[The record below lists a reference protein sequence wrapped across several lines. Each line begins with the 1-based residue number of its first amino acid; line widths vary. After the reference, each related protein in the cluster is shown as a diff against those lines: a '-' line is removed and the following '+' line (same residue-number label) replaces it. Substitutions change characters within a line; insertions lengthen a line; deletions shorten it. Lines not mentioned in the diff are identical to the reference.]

1 MVEVLAAMVIFSAG
15 AAVLFTWIGQTSD
28 RLGRLSA
35 EQRDLFGEL
44 VALEYM
50 KTVNP
55 MLNPEG
61 EVQLADGTRLRWT
74 SRRSHGSDT
83 IRRPGSL
90 YEVGLYDV
98 QVTVGRREQ
107 GEQQSKLLLAGWR
120 QERQKSTQSPI
131 SGGG

>member
-44 VALEYM
+44 IALEFM

-55 MLNPEG
+55 MLNPDG
-61 EVQLADGTRLRWT
+61 EVRLADGTHLRW
-74 SRRSHGSDT
+74 SARRMPGSDL

-98 QVTVGRREQ
+98 QLTTAHLDQ
-107 GEQQSKLLLAGWR
+107 GQRQSQIKLAGWR
-120 QERQKSTQSPI
+120 QVREKSNQSPI
-131 SGGG
+131 MGGG